1 MPVLN
6 DWLNESIKLKDGV
19 SRMKM
24 RELGKTGI
32 RVSEYGIGTWAMG
45 GGIYGRVDDEESI
58 RTLHRAEE
66 LGVNFLDTAP
76 MYSIS
81 RLRDGRAEEVIGRA
95 LEGRR
100 DRWVIS
106 TKYGRHLSGNANWKE
121 MNLDFSG
128 ARARKS
134 VEESLQRMRT
144 DYLDVLFVHSPP
156 SALFNPQEAF
166 GEMQKLKAEG
176 KIRAVGFSFWEKI
189 SEHYD
194 QVAPSIESGVVE
206 VVQVILSL
214 LRPEAVRELYPLIRK
229 AGTGVVAREVLA
241 NGFLTQ
247 SFTAQSKF
255 DEEHNKS
262 RMSQELIQS
271 RLAQAEKYLYL
282 VDAHPGVRN
291 LAEAAL
297 VWARSYPETSC
308 VIPGA
313 KTVAE
318 LEQCLAS
325 VDAEPYREESLRK
338 AEATHGDFAWT
349 PNPPAV
355 VAKAGA

>member
-1 MPVLN
+1 
-6 DWLNESIKLKDGV
+6 
-19 SRMKM
+19 MKM
-24 RELGKTGI
+24 KELGQTGI
-32 RVSEYGIGTWAMG
+32 KVGEYGLGTWAMG
-45 GGIYGRVDDEESI
+45 GGIYGKVDDEESI
-58 RTLHRAEE
+58 RTLHRAQE

-95 LEGRR
+95 FGGGRR
-100 DRWVIS
+100 DRWVIA
-106 TKYGRHLSGNANWKE
+106 TKYGRHLSGHANWKE
-121 MNLDFSG
+121 QNLDFSG
-128 ARARKS
+128 ARARTS
-134 VEESLQRMRT
+134 VEESLRRMRT

-156 SALFNPQEAF
+156 KALFNPEDAF

-189 SEHYD
+189 AENYE
-194 QVAPSIESGVVE
+194 QVAPHIESGVVE

-214 LRPEAVRELYPLIRK
+214 LRPEAIRELFPLIRK
-229 AGTGVVAREVLA
+229 ARTGVVAREVLA

-262 RMSQELIQS
+262 RMPEELIRS
-271 RLAQAEKYLYL
+271 RLQQAEKYLYL
-282 VDAHPGVRN
+282 VDAHPGVHN

-325 VDAEPYREESLRK
+325 VDAEPYQGEILRQ

-349 PNPPAV
+349 PNPPPV
-355 VAKAGA
+355 VGKAGA